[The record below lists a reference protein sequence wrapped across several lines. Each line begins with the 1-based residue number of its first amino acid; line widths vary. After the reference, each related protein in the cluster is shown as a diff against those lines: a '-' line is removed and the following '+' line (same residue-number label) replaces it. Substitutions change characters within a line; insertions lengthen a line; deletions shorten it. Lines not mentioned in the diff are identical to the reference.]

1 MYTNSGKIVGA
12 KVQDVPDKI
21 DSIVQVVPD
30 RIFSVAFHPGGEKLV
45 AGAGDKWGK
54 VGRGSAKI
62 FFCIRSRFCHMC
74 ICSHFMPYLGLSFY
88 AS

>member
-1 MYTNSGKIVGA
+1 MQV
-12 KVQDVPDKI
+12 VPEKI
-21 DSIVQVVPD
+21 DPIVQVVPD

-54 VGRGSAKI
+54 VPPRFSFVSGQDSAI
-62 FFCIRSRFCHMC
+62 CV
-74 ICSHFMPYLGLSFY
+74 CSHFVSYSRLSFY

>member
-1 MYTNSGKIVGA
+1 M
-12 KVQDVPDKI
+12 
-21 DSIVQVVPD
+21 PD

-62 FFCIRSRFCHMC
+62 FFYIWLRLCHLH
-74 ICSHFMPYLGLSFY
+74 SHFASYSGASSMQADPQVGLWDCLDNESETHGVHLFHY
-88 AS
+88 HSR

>member
-1 MYTNSGKIVGA
+1 MYTNSEKIVDT
-12 KVQDVPDKI
+12 KVQVVPNKI
-21 DSIVQVVPD
+21 DSIEQVVPD

-62 FFCIRSRFCHMC
+62 FFCVWSKILPFSNDFETSN
-74 ICSHFMPYLGLSFY
+74 INDLWSYK
-88 AS
+88 